1 VAPESH
7 ARFGKG
13 SDPIEVGHVVA
24 QQGMGQKQ
32 KVADRGFARVSVHG
46 GHCAQF
52 CSHALDPLDQIIDTY
67 ATQGFSW
74 VGITEHM
81 PAARD
86 SMVNPEERGEG
97 LSALGTQERFAA
109 YIDGCRKLQRERRAQ
124 IELFVAFEAEVYR
137 DYEPFLEDLL
147 AKYRPDYIVGSIHHV
162 GDVPFDQS
170 KQRYADAIDQ
180 AGGIDALYCD
190 YFDHQYRLICD
201 FEPAVVG
208 HFDLIRLFD
217 PDYTLRLTRSSTKI
231 WDRIERNLHAV
242 RDRDLILDFNVRA
255 LSKGQPE
262 PYVSAPILARALEL
276 GVAVVPGDD
285 SHGVESVGLNLDR
298 GGRLLMDL
306 GFPTQWRRPVR

>member
-1 VAPESH
+1 
-7 ARFGKG
+7 
-13 SDPIEVGHVVA
+13 VVA
-24 QQGMGQKQ
+24 EQKTEREQ
-32 KVADRGFARVSVHG
+32 TLTERGIARVSVHG

-52 CSHALDPLDQIIDTY
+52 CSHALDPLDQILDAY
-67 ATQGFSW
+67 ADQGFAW

-86 SMVNPEERGEG
+86 SMVNPEELSEG
-97 LSALGTQERFAA
+97 LSALGTQERFSA
-109 YIDGCRKLQRERRAQ
+109 YIDTCRRLQKERRGQ
-124 IELFVAFEAEVYR
+124 LELFVAFEAEVYS
-137 DYEPFLEDLL
+137 DYEPFLEGLL
-147 AKYRPDYIVGSIHHV
+147 ASFRPDYIVGSIHHV

-170 KQRYADAIDQ
+170 KQRYADAIDK

-190 YFDHQYRLICD
+190 YFDLQYRLICD

-217 PDYTLRLTRSSTKI
+217 PGYTLRLTRSSTEI

-255 LSKGQPE
+255 LSKGQSE

-276 GVAVVPGDD
+276 GVAVAPGDD
-285 SHGVESVGLNLDR
+285 SHGVESVGVNLDR
-298 GGRLLMDL
+298 GGRMLADL
-306 GFPTQWRRPVR
+306 GFSTEWPRPVR